1 MSKKNSLVLK
11 KYKQK
16 VKLLKKYNESYFS
29 KDKPLVSD
37 QEYDNLKK
45 ELLNLEDNN
54 KFLTVDGSI
63 LQIVGA
69 KPSTKFQKIKHTI
82 PMLSLSNA
90 FSKDDMADFL
100 KKVKNYLN
108 LADTKI
114 ELSSELKIDG
124 ISASLTYERG
134 KLVKGLSR
142 GDGVTGEDI
151 LENLKTV
158 KSIPKNILDSEAPDL
173 VEIRGEIYIG
183 KEDFKKIKKNFANPR
198 NAAGGSLRQKNAN
211 ETAKIPLKF
220 FAYGF
225 GLIQPNNFKT
235 QSDFTKK
242 IRDWGFSV
250 NEYNTI
256 VTGTDSI
263 EKNHKEIENLRSSL
277 DYDIDGLVFKVNDLK
292 LQSRLGNTSN
302 SPRWATAYK
311 FSSEKAVTKI
321 NEIIIQV
328 GRTGAIT
335 PVAKVE
341 PVTVGGVVVSN
352 ATLHNEDEIVRKD
365 IRVGDTITVQRAGD
379 VIPQVLSVDK
389 TKRGS
394 KSKPFIFPSKCLCGG
409 KTVKEF
415 NPLTKKQDAVRRCV
429 KGYECKFIAKE
440 KLKHFVSKEALNIDG
455 LGKKVID
462 QFWDRGLIRVPS
474 DIFNLD
480 YQKILSLEG
489 WGELSINNLKKAIN
503 LAKKI
508 SLNKFIFSIGIRHIG
523 QENAKVLANFFL
535 NIKKFEA
542 LFLKE
547 KKNIL
552 SNLLELDGIGEIQ
565 VKSIQ
570 SFFSNSKNTEV
581 VKLLLKELEVSD
593 FEIKNKVGKFSNQT
607 IMFTGSFEKMSRS
620 EAKTLAENNGGK
632 VLGTVSKKLNIL
644 VAGNSKPT
652 KKKIDKAKSL
662 SVKVISEKE
671 WYKLLDL

>member
-29 KDKPLVSD
+29 KDKPLVSE

-250 NEYNTI
+250 NEYNTV

-394 KSKPFIFPSKCLCGG
+394 KSKSFIFPSKCLCGG